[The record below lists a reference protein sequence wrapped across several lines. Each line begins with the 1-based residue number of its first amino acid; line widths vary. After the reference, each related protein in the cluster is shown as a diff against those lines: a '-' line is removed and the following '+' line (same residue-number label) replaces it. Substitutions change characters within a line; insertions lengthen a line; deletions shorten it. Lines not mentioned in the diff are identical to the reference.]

1 MLIASTYE
9 RMWPLSTSRS
19 RDRTSSEGT
28 GPNGADKAR
37 AGDDAPPPA
46 SGAYHHGDLRRALI
60 TAGREL
66 LAEHGPTG
74 VSLREVARAVGVSHN
89 APYRHFESREALLA
103 AIATDGYDLLSR
115 RMSATSG
122 ADQQKLVACGVA
134 YVGFAVEFP
143 SLYRLMFSSDIRKDA
158 FPLLRAAADHAYAQ
172 LETAIPTGVSSP
184 RVAALGAWAIVHGLA
199 DLLVGG
205 QLSPD
210 ISLDTLIT
218 EAIEAYA
225 NGLSG

>member
-1 MLIASTYE
+1 MKPT
-9 RMWPLSTSRS
+9 
-19 RDRTSSEGT
+19 
-28 GPNGADKAR
+28 GADDAR
-37 AGDDAPPPA
+37 AGDDTPPP
-46 SGAYHHGDLRRALI
+46 SGGAYHHGDLRRALI
-60 TAGREL
+60 AAGREL
-66 LAEHGPTG
+66 LAEHGPTS

-103 AIATDGYDLLSR
+103 AIATDGYVLLFQ
-115 RMSATSG
+115 RMSAAGGTER
-122 ADQQKLVACGVA
+122 QKLIACGVA

-158 FPLLRAAADHAYAQ
+158 FPALRAAADHAHAQ
-172 LETAIPTGVSSP
+172 LEAAIPTSVSSP

-210 ISLDTLIT
+210 ISLGNLIT

>member
-1 MLIASTYE
+1 MKPAGAHDAQ
-9 RMWPLSTSRS
+9 PLGAEAPSP
-19 RDRTSSEGT
+19 T
-28 GPNGADKAR
+28 G
-37 AGDDAPPPA
+37 
-46 SGAYHHGDLRRALI
+46 SAYHHGDLRRALI
-60 TAGREL
+60 AAGREL

-103 AIATDGYDLLSR
+103 AIATDGYELMSQ
-115 RMSATSG
+115 RMSATG
-122 ADQQKLVACGVA
+122 GTGRQKLIACGVA

-158 FPLLRAAADHAYAQ
+158 FPLLRAAADRAYAL
-172 LETAIPTGVSSP
+172 LEAAIPTGVSSP
-184 RVAALGAWAIVHGLA
+184 RVVALGAWAIVHGLA

-210 ISLDTLIT
+210 IALDNLVT